1 MRDQLSDKVSSQER
15 GERFYFFSYSQTD
28 TEKQR
33 VKTVEELVVWKAKGP
48 NGNLM
53 KGEKCPLTGFWFW
66 ENIAKC
72 NCQGKDDDDEH
83 EYEDEDEEE
92 DDYYDD
98 DEYDDYYE
106 DDEDDYDDSNNY
118 EYGDDNSNFKK

>member
-72 NCQGKDDDDEH
+72 GCKGNEDDDEH
-83 EYEDEDEEE
+83 DDE

-98 DEYDDYYE
+98 DYDGYDD
-106 DDEDDYDDSNNY
+106 DDYDYSDY
-118 EYGDDNSNFKK
+118 EYGGDYN